1 MKAIP
6 LALLPALFLTGCV
19 GVIPVPRFSNK
30 PVASSAIDPSQTD
43 FIIVGETTRV
53 EVVDRLGSEFRDS
66 PRLPALAYS
75 WELPGGQGLWWLCST
90 HSGIGG
96 EFEWSRWR
104 AFFVAFDSKGVVT
117 RTRFVHLSSRK
128 SLDEQLEA
136 WAVRSARSERRS

>member
-1 MKAIP
+1 MKAIR

-30 PVASSAIDPSQTD
+30 PVASSAIDPSQAD
-43 FIIVGETTRV
+43 FIVVGETTRA
-53 EVVDRLGSEFRDS
+53 EVVNRLGSEFRES

-75 WELPGGQGLWWLCST
+75 WELPGGQGIWWVVST
-90 HSGIGG
+90 VGGGGG

-117 RTRFVHLSSRK
+117 KTRFVHLSSRK
-128 SLDEQLEA
+128 SLDEQLEI
-136 WAVRSARSERRS
+136 WAVRSALSKRRP